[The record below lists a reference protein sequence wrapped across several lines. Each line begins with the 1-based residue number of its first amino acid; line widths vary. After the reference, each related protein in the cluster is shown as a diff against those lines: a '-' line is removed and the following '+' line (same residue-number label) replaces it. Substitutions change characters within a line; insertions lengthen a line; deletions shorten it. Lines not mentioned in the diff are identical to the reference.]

1 MKGITG
7 EVAKKG
13 LIAAVV
19 ILDAWDCNQ
28 VQKNTILNISNGSL
42 KCSHTLGVTPEL
54 LLRISHILN
63 IHSGL
68 RTLFREPKNV
78 YGFINMVNDNP
89 PFNGRTP
96 LDLIVSGSLE
106 EMEQVANHISTLSI
120 GN

>member
-1 MKGITG
+1 MESITR
-7 EVAKKG
+7 EIAQKG
-13 LIAAVV
+13 LATAIV
-19 ILDAWDCNQ
+19 ILDAWGCSQ
-28 VQKNTILNISNGSL
+28 AQKRTILNISDGSL

>member
-19 ILDAWDCNQ
+19 ILDTWGCNQ
-28 VQKNTILNISNGSL
+28 VQKSTILNISNGSL

-68 RTLFREPKNV
+68 RTLFIEPKNV

-89 PFNGRTP
+89 PFNGKTP